1 MVCSKSCPPSRIWT
15 SDLEISDF
23 VSDLQSPALPTELS
37 VVMSQGEKERQDT
50 HFFICTVSVVPIDH
64 DISGGIAQVVSRG
77 FCIQEEPGSI
87 PMRSSFLRLWLLSPH
102 ELAGGLAQVVERS
115 ICIREA
121 PGSIPGFST
130 FHRKVENSSYQ
141 TLSGVFLLFVLNV
154 WLKYHIIMYHCFHKT
169 AETRDWT
176 RDLQIFSL
184 TLSQL
189 SYLGCA
195 TWALDFRAMAMY
207 HSNTHIIHSLMRISL
222 HHCLRSRRCSNSM
235 AKLL

>member
-130 FHRKVENSSYQ
+130 FHRMVENRCYQ
-141 TLSGVFLLFVLNV
+141 TLTGVFLLFVLNV
-154 WLKYHIIMYHCFHKT
+154 WFKY
-169 AETRDWT
+169 
-176 RDLQIFSL
+176 
-184 TLSQL
+184 
-189 SYLGCA
+189 
-195 TWALDFRAMAMY
+195 
-207 HSNTHIIHSLMRISL
+207 RISCIIVFIKL
-222 HHCLRSRRCSNSM
+222 PRPGIEPGTFRSSVWRSPNWAIS
-235 AKLL
+235 AVQFELLIYRSGYVS